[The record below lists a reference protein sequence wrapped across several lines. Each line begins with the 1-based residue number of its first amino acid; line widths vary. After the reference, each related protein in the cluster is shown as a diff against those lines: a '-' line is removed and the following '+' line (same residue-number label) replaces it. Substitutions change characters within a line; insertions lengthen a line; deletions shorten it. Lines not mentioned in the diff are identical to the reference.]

1 MELLAELASESRSA
15 FTRHSRGEGEGQGGT
30 GGRLIWKMSVGSF
43 SDSDTPPHPGY
54 HSRLEANWGS
64 YRILVAPW
72 NIMHTFFTAM
82 KTDHWTEARADIQL
96 WAQRAVGL
104 KLPMLD
110 HAWPYLT
117 MLGLCLTMPPDH
129 PTDLPHRLAGIY
141 HRHSR
146 SHEWN
151 KAFSSPHA
159 YNINEHNI
167 EHLVKEPVKLF
178 IAELHRTE
186 E

>member
-15 FTRHSRGEGEGQGGT
+15 FTRHSRGEGEGQRGT
-30 GGRLIWKMSVGSF
+30 RGA
-43 SDSDTPPHPGY
+43 PHIEYVSWVLFWQWHSASSSY
-54 HSRLEANWGS
+54 HRRLEANWGS

-82 KTDHWTEARADIQL
+82 KTDHWTEARANIQL

-159 YNINEHNI
+159 YNSMI
-167 EHLVKEPVKLF
+167 
-178 IAELHRTE
+178 
-186 E
+186 